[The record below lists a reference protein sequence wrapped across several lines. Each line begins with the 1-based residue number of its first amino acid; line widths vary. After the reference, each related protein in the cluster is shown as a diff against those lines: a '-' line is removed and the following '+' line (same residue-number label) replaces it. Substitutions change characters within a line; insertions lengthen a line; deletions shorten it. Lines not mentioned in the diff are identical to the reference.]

1 MSSDG
6 KRAPTSTSWKP
17 GETGN
22 PGGRPRGVE
31 RWTRE
36 QIESYTI
43 DDPDLGTLTGWQA
56 VLRRQW
62 KIAVF
67 GEDKDATPAAKFLF
81 DRGYGHAK
89 QTVVIDENPDPVATI
104 DWSKVPLEQRE
115 RLLGALDEIELLTA
129 NAGDT
134 EH

>member
-1 MSSDG
+1 MSDEK
-6 KRAPTSTSWKP
+6 KRPPTSGSYQP
-17 GETGN
+17 GKSGN
-22 PGGRPRGVE
+22 PGGRPRNIE

-36 QIESYTI
+36 QIETYSY
-43 DDPDLGTLTGWQA
+43 DDPELGVLTGWQA

-81 DRGYGHAK
+81 DRGQGQAK
-89 QTVVIDENPDPVATI
+89 QTVVIDDQPEQTTKI
-104 DWSKVPLEQRE
+104 DWSKVPLDQRQ
-115 RLLGALDEIELLTA
+115 RLLAALDEIDLLAA